1 MIKVHREYDPNY
13 DSNDEAYLDI
23 QGQEQGIIEAY
34 FIPSKN
40 SLKEANDTSGEFD
53 PDKPEDY
60 KVKLLD
66 ISLND
71 NSLTIYP
78 IITLGHMSDF
88 LEPRYDQIKRIIFDD
103 LNAMLS
109 YSGDNAPN
117 TINEITYILENLPSC
132 FIKDFSYGL
141 GITKYHRFII
151 DAVEELT
158 DCTAIVIGNQNPT
171 GEKISATSFYINSKD
186 LEWLRK
192 EINNIGTR
200 SSKAGISVKEATA
213 HNFFAEKIG
222 LPVKEPK
229 FGRHPQR
236 KLFTKNAQGEE
247 ILTQEVQEEFVRILN
262 THKIDLI
269 KEQNKKLIK
278 LSSDIELV
286 NLDRFIELYE
296 QMLHKKSK
304 QEKDWQELFN
314 ENPFLLSLAFSYPI
328 IKIGEQISV
337 GGRTLKGKKDKIT
350 DFLIKNR
357 ITSNCALIE
366 IKTPKTKLLNARE
379 YRGGVYGP
387 SSDLT
392 SSVNQ
397 VLDQKYNFEKEI
409 VHIKDNSGYY
419 DIKSYAIQC
428 CLIIGKIPESDDQ
441 KKSFEIY
448 RGNSKNVS
456 IITFDELLEKLK
468 SLRDF
473 LKQDEN
479 SPSNIIDYP
488 HKKEGKETE
497 SITVDKD
504 NDYEENNKIHA

>member
-1 MIKVHREYDPNY
+1 MIRSYRENNPDY
-13 DSNDEAYLDI
+13 EAKLDI
-23 QGQEQGIIEAY
+23 QEQKQGIIEAY
-34 FIPSKN
+34 FIPSKG
-40 SLKEANDTSGEFD
+40 SLAEASPIEFD
-53 PDKPEDY
+53 PDRPEDY

-78 IITLGHMSDF
+78 IITLGYSANF
-88 LEPRYDQIKRIIFDD
+88 LKPKHRQIEQIVFDD
-103 LNAMLS
+103 LNAMLL
-109 YSGDNAPN
+109 YFVDGAPN
-117 TINEITYILENLPSC
+117 TVEKITYLLKNLPPC
-132 FIKDFSYGL
+132 FTKNFSYGL
-141 GITKYHRFII
+141 GIAKDYRFII
-151 DAVEELT
+151 HAIKELT
-158 DCTAIVIGNQNPT
+158 DCTAIVIGHKNPT
-171 GEKISATSFYINSKD
+171 GKILNTKSFYLNRED

-192 EINNIGTR
+192 EIDNISGR
-200 SSKAGISVKEATA
+200 SSIAATSVKEATT
-213 HNFFAEKIG
+213 HNLFAEKIG
-222 LPVKEPK
+222 LPTIEPK
-229 FGRHPQR
+229 IGWHPQR
-236 KLFTKNAQGEE
+236 KLFTENAQGKKV
-247 ILTQEVQEEFVRILN
+247 LTQKSQDELIQILR
-262 THKIDLI
+262 THTSDFINRRH
-269 KEQNKKLIK
+269 EKLIK

-286 NLDRFIELYE
+286 SFDKFIHLYE

-304 QEKDWQELFN
+304 QEKDWQKFFN

-366 IKTPKTKLLNARE
+366 IKKPKTKLLNARE
-379 YRGGVYGP
+379 YREGVYGP

-409 VHIKDNSGYY
+409 AQIKDNTGYY
-419 DIKSYAIQC
+419 DMKSYAIQC
-428 CLIIGKIPESDDQ
+428 CLIIGKMPEDEDQ

-448 RGNSKNVS
+448 RGNSKNVN
-456 IITFDELLEKLK
+456 IMTFDELLDKLK
-468 SLRDF
+468 SLKDF

-479 SPSNIIDYP
+479 NPSNIIDYP

-497 SITVDKD
+497 SITVDEDK
-504 NDYEENNKIHA
+504 DYEKNDKISA